1 MKEIGYIVELE
12 LLKTTP
18 QGVYLVTDDAQEIL
32 LPHKYVPSALELG
45 DKIEVFIYTDS
56 EDRPIAT
63 TLTPKLLINQC
74 AFLKAVDVTPIGAFF
89 DWGVEKDLLVPF
101 SEQFYKIETGSD
113 YLVYLYKDELSNRM
127 VGSTKVEKFLK
138 RNPIELSQG
147 DEVDLLVSQETDLGF
162 KVIVNNKN
170 IGMLF
175 RNEIFKPIRIG
186 DKLKGYVQKIR
197 TDNKLDITLNSI
209 KLSSLEELSN
219 KIYEQLLKN
228 KGKIQLTDKSSP
240 EEIYTNFQVSKKA
253 FKKAVGLLYS
263 SKKIK
268 LSSSTIELV

>member
-89 DWGVEKDLLVPF
+89 EWGVEKDLLVPF

-138 RNPIELSQG
+138 RNPIEVSQG

-209 KLSSLEELSN
+209 KLHSLEELSN

-228 KGKIQLTDKSSP
+228 KGKLQLTDKSSP

>member
-1 MKEIGYIVELE
+1 MKEIGYIIELE
-12 LLKTTP
+12 ALKTTP
-18 QGVYLVTDDAQEIL
+18 QGVYLVTDDEQEIL

-45 DKIEVFIYTDS
+45 NKIEVFIYTDS

-89 DWGVEKDLLVPF
+89 EWGVEKDLLVPF

-113 YLVYLYKDELSNRM
+113 YLVYLYKDEQSNRM

-138 RNPIELSQG
+138 RNPIEVSQG